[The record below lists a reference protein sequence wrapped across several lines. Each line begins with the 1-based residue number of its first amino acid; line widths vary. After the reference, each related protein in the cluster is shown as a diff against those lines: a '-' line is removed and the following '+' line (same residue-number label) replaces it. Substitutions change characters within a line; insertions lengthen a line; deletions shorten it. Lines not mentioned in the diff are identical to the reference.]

1 MPIEIAR
8 IDLGRTVSD
17 PTWKRSETSTRCRRG
32 VLYFCKIL
40 RQLTPCVSL
49 SGGVIFVAMNILLVE
64 DDLELARSVSDYFR
78 EQGYTVH
85 HCVDGVNGL
94 SSACESDYQVIILD
108 RMLPRL
114 DGLNFVRKM
123 RERAVTTPVIFLT
136 TMGGIDDR
144 VQGLE
149 AGGDDYLVKPFAFAE
164 LLARVRVLSRR
175 PGNTQEPSTRLSSGS
190 IELDL
195 LKRTVMRAGKNIE
208 LLPQEFR
215 LLEYFVR
222 NPDRVL
228 TRRMLLE
235 NVWGIH
241 FDPQTSV
248 VESHI
253 SRLRSKINHG
263 CEFDVIQTVRGTGY
277 KFLAPN

>member
-1 MPIEIAR
+1 
-8 IDLGRTVSD
+8 
-17 PTWKRSETSTRCRRG
+17 
-32 VLYFCKIL
+32 
-40 RQLTPCVSL
+40 
-49 SGGVIFVAMNILLVE
+49 MNILLVE
-64 DDLELARSVSDYFR
+64 DDMELALSVGEHFR
-78 EQGYTVH
+78 GQGYVVQ
-85 HCVDGVNGL
+85 HCADGETGL
-94 SSACESDYQVIILD
+94 SSACQGDYQVIVLD
-108 RMLPRL
+108 RMLPGL
-114 DGLNFVRKM
+114 DGLEFVR
-123 RERAVTTPVIFLT
+123 RLRRRGVRTPVIYLT
-136 TMGGIDDR
+136 TMSGIDDR

-175 PGNTQEPSTRLSSGS
+175 PGSAPEPAIRLAQGS

-195 LKRTVMRAGKNIE
+195 LERTVARAGKNIE

-253 SRLRSKINHG
+253 SRLRAKLNHG
-263 CEFDVIQTVRGTGY
+263 FEFDAIQTVRGTGY
-277 KFLAPN
+277 KFLAPT

>member
-1 MPIEIAR
+1 
-8 IDLGRTVSD
+8 
-17 PTWKRSETSTRCRRG
+17 
-32 VLYFCKIL
+32 
-40 RQLTPCVSL
+40 
-49 SGGVIFVAMNILLVE
+49 MNILLVE
-64 DDLELARSVSDYFR
+64 DDMELAQSVSAHFR
-78 EQGYTVH
+78 DQGYTVH
-85 HCVDGVNGL
+85 HCADGESGL
-94 SSACESDYQVIILD
+94 ASACEADYQVIVLD

-114 DGLNFVRKM
+114 DGLNFVRRL
-123 RERAVTTPVIFLT
+123 RERAVMTPVIYLT
-136 TMGGIDDR
+136 TMSGIDDR
-144 VQGLE
+144 VEGLE
-149 AGGDDYLVKPFAFAE
+149 AGGDDYLIKPFAFAE
-164 LLARVRVLSRR
+164 LLARVRVLARR
-175 PGNTQEPSTRLSSGS
+175 PGGAQDSPIRLALGS

-195 LKRTVMRAGKNIE
+195 LKRNVLRAGKSIE

-215 LLEYFVR
+215 LLEYFMR

-253 SRLRSKINHG
+253 SRLRTKINHG
-263 CEFDVIQTVRGTGY
+263 FEFDVIQTIRGTGY

>member
-1 MPIEIAR
+1 M
-8 IDLGRTVSD
+8 G
-17 PTWKRSETSTRCRRG
+17 
-32 VLYFCKIL
+32 
-40 RQLTPCVSL
+40 
-49 SGGVIFVAMNILLVE
+49 ILLVE
-64 DDLELARSVSDYFR
+64 DDVELANSVANHFR
-78 EQGYTVH
+78 EHGYSVH
-85 HCVDGVNGL
+85 HCTDGESGFA
-94 SSACESDYQVIILD
+94 SACESDYQVIVLD

-114 DGLNFVRKM
+114 DGLTFVR
-123 RERAVTTPVIFLT
+123 RLRARAVSTPVIYLT
-136 TMGGIDDR
+136 TMSGIDDR

-164 LLARVRVLSRR
+164 LLARVRVLTRR
-175 PGNTQEPSTRLSSGS
+175 PVTAPESAVRLSAGL

-195 LKRTVMRAGKNIE
+195 LKRSVTRSGKVIE

-215 LLEYFVR
+215 LLEYLVR

-253 SRLRSKINHG
+253 SRLRAKLNHDFN
-263 CEFDVIQTVRGTGY
+263 FDVIQTVRGTGY
-277 KFLAPN
+277 KLIAPV

>member
-1 MPIEIAR
+1 
-8 IDLGRTVSD
+8 
-17 PTWKRSETSTRCRRG
+17 
-32 VLYFCKIL
+32 
-40 RQLTPCVSL
+40 
-49 SGGVIFVAMNILLVE
+49 MNILLVE

-78 EQGYTVH
+78 EHGITVH
-85 HCVDGVNGL
+85 HRADGVDGL

-114 DGLNFVRKM
+114 DGLNFVRKL
-123 RERAVTTPVIFLT
+123 REKAVATPVIYLT

-175 PGNTQEPSTRLSSGS
+175 PGHPQEPATRLNVGS

-195 LKRTVMRAGKNIE
+195 LKRTVVRAGKDIE

-215 LLEYFVR
+215 LLEYFAR

-253 SRLRSKINHG
+253 SRLRGKVNHG
-263 CEFDVIQTVRGTGY
+263 FEFDVIQTVRGTGY

>member
-1 MPIEIAR
+1 MGIYGALLYICNNLRAAKLCAFSAR
-8 IDLGRTVSD
+8 WRNVTDVH
-17 PTWKRSETSTRCRRG
+17 
-32 VLYFCKIL
+32 
-40 RQLTPCVSL
+40 
-49 SGGVIFVAMNILLVE
+49 ILLVE
-64 DDLELARSVSDYFR
+64 DDVELTESLLSQFR
-78 EQGYTVH
+78 EQGYQ
-85 HCVDGVNGL
+85 VDHFADGASGL
-94 SSACESDYQVIILD
+94 AGACGTEYQVIILD

-114 DGLNFVRKM
+114 DGLSFVR
-123 RERAVTTPVIFLT
+123 ELRASGVRTPVIYLT
-136 TMGGIDDR
+136 TMSGIDDR

-175 PGNTQEPSTRLSSGS
+175 PANAIDAPVRLAVGS

-195 LKRTVMRAGKNIE
+195 LKRTVARAGTPID

-215 LLEYFVR
+215 LLEYFAR
-222 NPDRVL
+222 NPERVL

-253 SRLRSKINHG
+253 SRLRSKVNHG
-263 CEFDVIQTVRGTGY
+263 FEFDVIQTVRGAGY

>member
-1 MPIEIAR
+1 M
-8 IDLGRTVSD
+8 
-17 PTWKRSETSTRCRRG
+17 
-32 VLYFCKIL
+32 
-40 RQLTPCVSL
+40 
-49 SGGVIFVAMNILLVE
+49 MHILLVE
-64 DDLELARSVSDYFR
+64 DDVELAGSLRGRFH
-78 EQGYTVH
+78 EQGYQVD
-85 HCVDGVNGL
+85 HCVDGEAGL
-94 SSACESDYQVIILD
+94 ASACGTEYQVIVLD

-114 DGLNFVRKM
+114 DGLDFVRRL
-123 RERAVTTPVIFLT
+123 RERKVATPVIYLT
-136 TMGGIDDR
+136 TMSGIDDR

-175 PGNTQEPSTRLSSGS
+175 PAHANDAAIRLAVGS
-190 IELDL
+190 IDLDL
-195 LKRTVMRAGKNIE
+195 LKRTVARAGKPID

-215 LLEYFVR
+215 LLEYFMR

-253 SRLRSKINHG
+253 SRLRGKVNHG
-263 CEFDVIQTVRGTGY
+263 FEFDVIQTVRGTGY
-277 KFLAPN
+277 RFLAPN

>member
-1 MPIEIAR
+1 
-8 IDLGRTVSD
+8 
-17 PTWKRSETSTRCRRG
+17 
-32 VLYFCKIL
+32 
-40 RQLTPCVSL
+40 
-49 SGGVIFVAMNILLVE
+49 MNILLVE
-64 DDLELARSVSDYFR
+64 DDMELADSVGAHFR
-78 EQGYTVH
+78 DQGYVVQ
-85 HCVDGVNGL
+85 HCPDGESGL
-94 SSACESDYQVIILD
+94 SNAGQADYQVIVLD
-108 RMLPRL
+108 RMLPGL
-114 DGLNFVRKM
+114 DGLEFVRRL
-123 RERAVTTPVIFLT
+123 REVGVRTPVIYLT
-136 TMGGIDDR
+136 TMSGIDDR

-175 PGNTQEPSTRLSSGS
+175 PGSAPEPAIRLALGS
-190 IELDL
+190 VELDL
-195 LKRTVMRAGKNIE
+195 LKRTVARAGRNIE

-253 SRLRSKINHG
+253 SRLRAKVNHG
-263 CEFDVIQTVRGTGY
+263 FEFDVIQTVRGTGY
-277 KFLAPN
+277 KFLAPS

>member
-1 MPIEIAR
+1 
-8 IDLGRTVSD
+8 
-17 PTWKRSETSTRCRRG
+17 
-32 VLYFCKIL
+32 
-40 RQLTPCVSL
+40 
-49 SGGVIFVAMNILLVE
+49 MNILLVE
-64 DDLELARSVSDYFR
+64 DDVELSLSVIEHFR
-78 EQGYTVH
+78 GHGLAVQ
-85 HCVDGVNGL
+85 HCVDGDAGL
-94 SSACESDYQVIILD
+94 HSACEGDFQVIILD
-108 RMLPRL
+108 RMLPGL
-114 DGLNFVRKM
+114 DGLNFVRRL
-123 RERAVTTPVIFLT
+123 RERAVRTPVIYLT

-175 PGNTQEPSTRLSSGS
+175 PLNSPEAAVRLVVGPV
-190 IELDL
+190 ELDL
-195 LKRTVMRAGKNIE
+195 LKRTVVRAGRNVE

-215 LLEYFVR
+215 LLEYFAR

-253 SRLRSKINHG
+253 SRLRAKVNQG
-263 CEFDVIQTVRGTGY
+263 FDFDLIQTIRGSGY
-277 KFLAPN
+277 KFLASS

>member
-1 MPIEIAR
+1 
-8 IDLGRTVSD
+8 
-17 PTWKRSETSTRCRRG
+17 
-32 VLYFCKIL
+32 
-40 RQLTPCVSL
+40 
-49 SGGVIFVAMNILLVE
+49 MNILLVE
-64 DDLELARSVSDYFR
+64 DDNELARSVADHFR

-85 HCVDGVNGL
+85 HCADGISGL
-94 SSACESDYQVIILD
+94 ESACGADYQVIVLD
-108 RMLPRL
+108 RMLPGL
-114 DGLNFVRKM
+114 DGLEFVRTL
-123 RERAVTTPVIFLT
+123 RQRAVKTPVIYLT
-136 TMGGIDDR
+136 TMSGIDDR

-175 PGNTQEPSTRLSSGS
+175 PGSAPDPAIRLSLGS

-195 LKRTVMRAGKNIE
+195 LKRTVVRAGKDIE

-253 SRLRSKINHG
+253 SRLRAKVNHG
-263 CEFDVIQTVRGTGY
+263 FEFDVIQTVRGTGY
-277 KFLAPN
+277 KFLAPH

>member
-1 MPIEIAR
+1 M
-8 IDLGRTVSD
+8 
-17 PTWKRSETSTRCRRG
+17 
-32 VLYFCKIL
+32 
-40 RQLTPCVSL
+40 PCVSVA
-49 SGGVIFVAMNILLVE
+49 GGVTFPSMNILLVE
-64 DDLELARSVSDYFR
+64 DDVELARSVADHFR
-78 EQGYTVH
+78 DHGLAVH
-85 HCVDGVNGL
+85 HCGDGESGL
-94 SSACESDYQVIILD
+94 SSACAGDYQVIILD
-108 RMLPRL
+108 RMLPQM
-114 DGLNFVRKM
+114 DGLTFVRKL
-123 RERAVTTPVIFLT
+123 RERGVTTPVIYLT
-136 TMGGIDDR
+136 TMSGIDDR

-175 PGNTQEPSTRLSSGS
+175 PANANEPAIRLGGGS

-195 LKRTVMRAGKNIE
+195 LKRTVLRSGKSID

-253 SRLRSKINHG
+253 SRLRAKVNQG
-263 CEFDVIQTVRGTGY
+263 FEFDVIQTIRGTGY
-277 KFLAPN
+277 KFLAPG

>member
-1 MPIEIAR
+1 MPM
-8 IDLGRTVSD
+8 
-17 PTWKRSETSTRCRRG
+17 
-32 VLYFCKIL
+32 
-40 RQLTPCVSL
+40 PCVSF
-49 SGGVIFVAMNILLVE
+49 SGGVTFRWMNILLVE
-64 DDLELARSVSDYFR
+64 DDVELARSVVDHFL
-78 EQGYTVH
+78 GHGLAVH
-85 HCVDGVNGL
+85 HCVDGVGGL
-94 SSACESDYQVIILD
+94 ASACGGDYQVIILD
-108 RMLPRL
+108 RMLPGL
-114 DGLNFVRKM
+114 DGLNFVRKL
-123 RERAVTTPVIFLT
+123 RERAVTTPVIYLT

-175 PGNTQEPSTRLSSGS
+175 PQSAPESAVRLVLGS
-190 IELDL
+190 MELDL
-195 LKRTVMRAGKNIE
+195 LKRIVVRGGRSVD

-215 LLEYFVR
+215 LLEYFMR

-253 SRLRSKINHG
+253 SRLRAKVNHG
-263 CEFDVIQTVRGTGY
+263 FDFDVIHTIRGTGY

>member
-1 MPIEIAR
+1 MM
-8 IDLGRTVSD
+8 
-17 PTWKRSETSTRCRRG
+17 
-32 VLYFCKIL
+32 
-40 RQLTPCVSL
+40 Q
-49 SGGVIFVAMNILLVE
+49 ILLVE
-64 DDLELARSVSDYFR
+64 DDVELAASLRGRFH
-78 EQGYTVH
+78 EQGYQVD
-85 HCVDGVNGL
+85 HCIDGEAGL
-94 SSACESDYQVIILD
+94 ASACGTEYQVIVLD

-114 DGLNFVRKM
+114 DGLNFVRRL
-123 RERAVTTPVIFLT
+123 RERKVTTPVIYLT
-136 TMGGIDDR
+136 TMSGIDDR

-175 PGNTQEPSTRLSSGS
+175 PGHANEAAIRLAAGS
-190 IELDL
+190 IDLDL
-195 LKRTVMRAGKNIE
+195 LKRTVVRAGKLID

-253 SRLRSKINHG
+253 SRLRAKVNHG
-263 CEFDVIQTVRGTGY
+263 FEFDVVQTVRGTGY

>member
-1 MPIEIAR
+1 MPCLYGAR
-8 IDLGRTVSD
+8 WR
-17 PTWKRSETSTRCRRG
+17 
-32 VLYFCKIL
+32 
-40 RQLTPCVSL
+40 
-49 SGGVIFVAMNILLVE
+49 IFRAMNILLVE
-64 DDLELARSVSDYFR
+64 DDVELARSVSDRFR
-78 EQGYTVH
+78 QQGYAVR
-85 HCVDGVNGL
+85 HCADGDSGL
-94 SSACESDYQVIILD
+94 ASACEGDYQVIILD

-114 DGLNFVRKM
+114 DGLALVRKL
-123 RERAVTTPVIFLT
+123 RQRAVTTPVIYLT
-136 TMGGIDDR
+136 TMSGIDDR

-175 PGNTQEPSTRLSSGS
+175 SGMAQEPAIRLTLGS
-190 IELDL
+190 LELDL
-195 LKRTVMRAGKNIE
+195 LKRTVVRAGKSID

-253 SRLRSKINHG
+253 SRLRAKVNLG
-263 CEFDVIQTVRGTGY
+263 FEFDVIQTVRGTGY
-277 KFLAPN
+277 KFLALD

>member
-1 MPIEIAR
+1 M
-8 IDLGRTVSD
+8 
-17 PTWKRSETSTRCRRG
+17 
-32 VLYFCKIL
+32 Y
-40 RQLTPCVSL
+40 
-49 SGGVIFVAMNILLVE
+49 ILLVE
-64 DDLELARSVSDYFR
+64 DDAELAGSLCGQFR
-78 EQGYTVH
+78 EQGHQVD
-85 HCVDGVNGL
+85 HCADGDSGL
-94 SSACESDYQVIILD
+94 ARACAGEYQVIILD

-114 DGLNFVRKM
+114 DGLTFVREL
-123 RERAVTTPVIFLT
+123 RARAVMTPVIYLT
-136 TMGGIDDR
+136 TMSGIDDR

-175 PGNTQEPSTRLSSGS
+175 PANANDAAIRLTMGS
-190 IELDL
+190 VELDL
-195 LKRTVMRAGKNIE
+195 LKRTVVRSGRHID

-253 SRLRSKINHG
+253 SRLRAKVNLG
-263 CEFDVIQTVRGTGY
+263 FEFDVIQTVRGTGY

>member
-1 MPIEIAR
+1 
-8 IDLGRTVSD
+8 
-17 PTWKRSETSTRCRRG
+17 
-32 VLYFCKIL
+32 
-40 RQLTPCVSL
+40 
-49 SGGVIFVAMNILLVE
+49 MNILLVE
-64 DDLELARSVSDYFR
+64 DDVELGHSMAVHFR
-78 EQGYTVH
+78 ELGYRVN
-85 HCVDGVNGL
+85 HCADGESGF
-94 SSACESDYQVIILD
+94 SSACEADYQVIILD
-108 RMLPRL
+108 RMLPRM
-114 DGLNFVRKM
+114 DGLTFVRKL
-123 RERAVTTPVIFLT
+123 RERAVATPVIYLT
-136 TMGGIDDR
+136 TMSGIDDR

-175 PGNTQEPSTRLSSGS
+175 PGGAHESTVRLALGS

-195 LKRTVMRAGKNIE
+195 LKRSVVRAGKSID

-253 SRLRSKINHG
+253 SRLRAKVNQG
-263 CEFDVIQTVRGTGY
+263 FEFDVIQTIRGTGY
-277 KFLAPN
+277 KFLASN